1 MRRVGITGG
10 IGSGKSVVSHLLR
23 VMGYPVYDTDTE
35 AKRLMNASPELKR
48 QIAEAF
54 GSDIYAQGTLDRA
67 LLASRVFGNPERIA
81 RLNSIVHPAVRLD
94 FDRWASALN
103 TPLCF
108 VESAILYDSGF
119 DRLVDDVWVVTAP
132 EALRIKR
139 VGDRSGLAPDEV
151 RRRMAAQLSDSEIQ
165 QRASHIIRND
175 GNTSLIGKV
184 LSLLRRQE

>member
-1 MRRVGITGG
+1 MRRIGITGG

-35 AKRLMNASPELKR
+35 AKRLMNVSPELKR

-165 QRASHIIRND
+165 QGASHIIRND